1 MFIKTLKTNERGWY
15 YYELH
20 WNGEGENGFVPREL
34 IGCMDMDA
42 GELRTIPAKTTE
54 EAEERF
60 QRVEKRVEELRK
72 AFNQKAAWSSP
83 QKT

>member
-1 MFIKTLKTNERGWY
+1 MDERGWY

-20 WNGEGENGFVPREL
+20 WSEEGEKGFFPREL
-34 IGCMDMDA
+34 VGCMDMDA
-42 GELRTIPAKTTE
+42 GELQTIHAKTPK
-54 EAEERF
+54 EAEEKF

-72 AFNQKAAWSSP
+72 TFNQKAAWSSP